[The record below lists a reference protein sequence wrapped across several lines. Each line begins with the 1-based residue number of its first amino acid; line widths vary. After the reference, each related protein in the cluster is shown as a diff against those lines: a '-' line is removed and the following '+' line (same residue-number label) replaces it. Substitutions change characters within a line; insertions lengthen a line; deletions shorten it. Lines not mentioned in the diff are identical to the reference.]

1 MPKEGA
7 ITERGEALHFNLR
20 TALGI
25 GVPVLL
31 GSALAAGVAAF
42 PANATSY
49 QDTSL
54 SASAV
59 TVSTFSEGSSL
70 SVSNPTDTTIGLSGT
85 NVTWSLHGTVPAGV
99 ALTDVDTIT
108 CSGCTADT
116 TGEIVAVATDS
127 AGNAEA
133 IEIDVTIATASSIQ
147 KTGTPVTDTVT
158 GLTDTTS
165 SGNVTFSA
173 ASSGSN
179 GITFAE
185 SNLPTGLSSGN
196 PTLSYSGGTAAPGT
210 YDEVKVS
217 ATDSDGAVENGTFT
231 LTVDANTVSGSTYG
245 DYVNEFGYGFD
256 SYRQHDYAGATIV
269 GWTATQSDPAT
280 HFELNNGTHSGAIQ
294 LEYAPNGTG
303 SGLCVSDPAGGWG
316 SDPLRDGLILANC
329 NTGPFQQFI
338 PQSDGTLINV
348 ATGLYVNPD
357 GKGAQLRGESSTV
370 GWGGASYTWT
380 AEGSLAG

>member
-54 SASAV
+54 SATAV
-59 TVSTFSEGSSL
+59 TVSAFGGSAL
-70 SVSNPTDTTIGLSGT
+70 NISNNDGDTAIDLSGT

-99 ALTDVDTIT
+99 SLTNGDAIT
-108 CSGCTADT
+108 CSGCTAG
-116 TGEIVAVATDS
+116 TGEIVAVATDN

-133 IEIDVTIATASSIQ
+133 IEIAVTIESSTSI
-147 KTGTPVTDTVT
+147 KETGTVTDKVT

-165 SGNVTFSA
+165 SGDVTFSA
-173 ASSGSN
+173 ASSESN

-185 SNLPTGLSSGN
+185 SGLPTGLSSGN

-210 YDEVKVS
+210 YNDVKVS

-231 LTVDANTVSGSTYG
+231 LTVNANTVSGSTYG

-256 SYRQHDYAGATIV
+256 SYRQHDYAGAVIV